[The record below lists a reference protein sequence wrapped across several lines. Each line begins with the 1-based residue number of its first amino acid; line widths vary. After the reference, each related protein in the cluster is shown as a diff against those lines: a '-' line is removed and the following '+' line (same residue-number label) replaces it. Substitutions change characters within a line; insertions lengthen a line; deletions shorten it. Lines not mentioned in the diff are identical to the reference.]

1 MDAVEHVAAVNDL
14 DVDYFDAVDYFMAQ
28 WRRERPEVDIGPVA
42 MFGRLAR
49 LNGVV
54 QERLD
59 AVFAEHDL
67 RAWEFDVLATLR
79 RSGPPYSLTPG
90 ELDRAQLITSGTTT
104 HRITGLE
111 ARGFVQRVR
120 DEDDRRVVHVQL
132 TAEGRQVFDA
142 AHDAHMANEHAI
154 LGLMGADDREKLI
167 AGLTALAHALG
178 DRPPAV
184 PRRRVAE

>member
-1 MDAVEHVAAVNDL
+1 MDAVE
-14 DVDYFDAVDYFMAQ
+14 YFMEQ
-28 WRRERPEVDIGPVA
+28 WRRERPDVDIGPVA

-49 LNGVV
+49 LNGLV

-59 AVFAEHDL
+59 AVFAEHGL

-90 ELDRAQLITSGTTT
+90 ELDRAALITSGTTT
-104 HRITGLE
+104 HRVSGLE
-111 ARGFVQRVR
+111 KRGYVQRVR
-120 DEDDRRVVHVQL
+120 DEDDRRVVHVRL
-132 TAEGRQVFDA
+132 TAEGRRVFDA

-154 LGLMGADDREKLI
+154 LGLMDRADSDMLI
-167 AGLTALAHALG
+167 AGLTALAAALG
-178 DRPPAV
+178 DQPPTA

>member
-1 MDAVEHVAAVNDL
+1 MDAVD
-14 DVDYFDAVDYFMAQ
+14 FFMEQ
-28 WRRERPEVDIGPVA
+28 WKRERPEVDIGPVA

-49 LNGVV
+49 LSGMV

-59 AVFAEHDL
+59 AVFAEHGL

-120 DEDDRRVVHVQL
+120 DEEDRRVVHVQL
-132 TAEGRQVFDA
+132 TPEGRQVFDA

-154 LGLMGADDREKLI
+154 LGLMDTRDRDNLI
-167 AGLTALAHALG
+167 AGLAALADALG
-178 DRPPAV
+178 DKPPGA

>member
-1 MDAVEHVAAVNDL
+1 MDAVE
-14 DVDYFDAVDYFMAQ
+14 YFMEQ
-28 WRRERPEVDIGPVA
+28 WKRERPEVDIGPVA

-49 LNGVV
+49 LNGLV

-59 AVFAEHDL
+59 AVFAEHGL

-111 ARGFVQRVR
+111 KRGYVSRVR

-132 TAEGRQVFDA
+132 TQLGRRVFDA

-154 LGLMGADDREKLI
+154 LGLMSGADSAKLI
-167 AGLTALAHALG
+167 EGLTALGAALG
-178 DRPPAV
+178 DQPPAA